1 MRHPEKATRS
11 QWDITALVRNAD
23 KAKILQSQFGVK
35 TVVGTLQEY
44 DRIAELAEQSHVV
57 LNIVSGI
64 PYSTGIAQ
72 IELQSL

>member
-1 MRHPEKATRS
+1 M
-11 QWDITALVRNAD
+11 
-23 KAKILQSQFGVK
+23 K